1 VAILAAWR
9 KGPSVIRSQSA
20 LLRAHGIRPVKRRGQ
35 NFLLDANIAQ
45 AIAAEILALGQ
56 DVVELGAGA
65 GALTG
70 PLLAG
75 QATVTAIEVDRHLC
89 AVLREEFGVQPGLR
103 LVEADLSR
111 LDWGATLAAAGPLP
125 VVAGNLPY
133 LLTSVV
139 LFALAEQRARVAGAV
154 LMMQREVADR
164 LCAAPGGRSY
174 GVLAALL
181 GAVFT
186 ARMVRTVP
194 PTVFWPRPEVASA
207 VVRLIPV
214 TEDWP
219 EPEWQR
225 YVATVKALFGQRRK
239 KVGTLLRSR
248 FGLTA
253 AQAVMAAERAG
264 IDPDARPETLPVAR
278 LRALAA
284 GLPEPGAGGDA

>member
-1 VAILAAWR
+1 MTC
-9 KGPSVIRSQSA
+9 SQSA

-45 AIAAEILALGQ
+45 AIAAEALTLGRE
-56 DVVELGAGA
+56 VLELGAGA

-75 QATVTAIEVDRHLC
+75 GAAVTAVEVDRKLC
-89 AVLREEFGVQPGLR
+89 AVLREEYGELPGLR
-103 LVEADLSR
+103 LVEADLAR
-111 LDWGATLAAAGPLP
+111 LDWGATLAEVGRRP

-139 LFALAEQRARVAGAV
+139 LFALAEQRERVAGAV

-186 ARMVRTVP
+186 ARVVRTVS

-207 VVRLIPV
+207 VVRLTPV
-214 TEDWP
+214 AESWP
-219 EPEWQR
+219 EPEWRR
-225 YVATVKALFGQRRK
+225 YEATVKALFGQRRK

-248 FGLTA
+248 FDLTA
-253 AQAVMAAERAG
+253 AQVVETAGRAG

-284 GLPEPGAGGDA
+284 ALPEPRAGGAA

>member
-1 VAILAAWR
+1 MT
-9 KGPSVIRSQSA
+9 RSQSA

-45 AIAAEILALGQ
+45 AIAAEILALGR
-56 DVVELGAGA
+56 DVLELGAGA

-75 QATVTAIEVDRHLC
+75 HAAVTAIEVDRKLC
-89 AVLREEFGVQPGLR
+89 AVLREEFGAQPGLR

-111 LDWGATLAAAGPLP
+111 LDWTATLAAAGPRP

-139 LFALAEQRARVAGAV
+139 LFALAEQRERVAGAV

-186 ARMVRTVP
+186 PRMVRTVP

-214 TEDWP
+214 AESWP
-219 EPEWQR
+219 EPEWRQ
-225 YVATVKALFGQRRK
+225 YEATVKTLFGQRRK

-248 FGLTA
+248 FDLTA
-253 AQAVMAAERAG
+253 AQAIEAAERAG
-264 IDPDARPETLPVAR
+264 IDPGARPETLPVAR

-284 GLPEPGAGGDA
+284 GLPEPRLGGGS

>member
-1 VAILAAWR
+1 MT
-9 KGPSVIRSQSA
+9 RSQAA

-45 AIAAEILALGQ
+45 AIAAEVLALGR
-56 DVVELGAGA
+56 DVLELGAGA

-75 QATVTAIEVDRHLC
+75 GAAVTAIEVDRKLC
-89 AVLREEFGVQPGLR
+89 AVLREEYGEEPGLR
-103 LVEADLSR
+103 LVEADLAR
-111 LDWGATLAAAGPLP
+111 LDWTATLAAAGPRP

-139 LFALAEQRARVAGAV
+139 LFALAAQRERVAGAV

-164 LCAAPGGRSY
+164 LCAEPGGRSY

-186 ARMVRTVP
+186 PRLARTVP

-207 VVRLIPV
+207 VVRLLPAA
-214 TEDWP
+214 ESWP
-219 EPEWQR
+219 EPEWRR
-225 YVATVKALFGQRRK
+225 YEATVKALFGQRRK

-248 FGLTA
+248 FDLTA
-253 AQAVMAAERAG
+253 AEAIEAARRAG
-264 IDPDARPETLPVAR
+264 IDPGARPETLPVAR

-284 GLPEPGAGGDA
+284 QLPAPRAGDDA

>member
-1 VAILAAWR
+1 MTL
-9 KGPSVIRSQSA
+9 SQSA

-45 AIAAEILALGQ
+45 AIAAEALALGR
-56 DVVELGAGA
+56 DVLELGAGA

-75 QATVTAIEVDRHLC
+75 GGTVTAVEVDRKLC
-89 AVLREEFGVQPGLR
+89 AVLREEHGAQPGLR
-103 LVEADLSR
+103 LVEADLAR
-111 LDWGATLAAAGPLP
+111 LDWAATLAATGPRP

-139 LFALAEQRARVAGAV
+139 LFALAQQRDRVAGAV

-181 GAVFT
+181 GAVFRP
-186 ARMVRTVP
+186 RMVRTVP
-194 PTVFWPRPEVASA
+194 ATVFWPRPEVASA
-207 VVRLIPV
+207 VVRLVP
-214 TEDWP
+214 EEGNWP
-219 EPEWQR
+219 EPEWHR
-225 YVATVKALFGQRRK
+225 YEATVKALFGQRRK

-248 FGLTA
+248 FDLTA
-253 AQAVMAAERAG
+253 AQAVEAAGRAG
-264 IDPDARPETLPVAR
+264 IDPGARPETLPVAC

-284 GLPEPGAGGDA
+284 ALPEPRAGGDS